1 MSPPISPYEDGGAG
15 ALPTVVIV
23 HGGFFKDKWS
33 ARNTQTASLVPFL
46 LERGLAVGV
55 VEYRR
60 RGGVDAE
67 EPRPPEARRYCRRCA
82 LGHAEAQPK
91 SPEISKISHHTHLAV
106 EYRRRGGVDA
116 ERPRLASTLRVHGVH
131 SQCTECT
138 IALL

>member
-46 LERGLAVGV
+46 LERGLAVG
-55 VEYRR
+55 
-60 RGGVDAE
+60 
-67 EPRPPEARRYCRRCA
+67 
-82 LGHAEAQPK
+82 L
-91 SPEISKISHHTHLAV
+91 V

-116 ERPRLASTLRVHGVH
+116 ERPRLASTLRVHGVQ

-138 IALL
+138 LSARSARSPFSDSSAVLRRKIALL

>member
-46 LERGLAVGV
+46 LERGLAVG
-55 VEYRR
+55 
-60 RGGVDAE
+60 
-67 EPRPPEARRYCRRCA
+67 
-82 LGHAEAQPK
+82 L
-91 SPEISKISHHTHLAV
+91 V

-116 ERPRLASTLRVHGVH
+116 ERPPLFRNHYFDQH
-131 SQCTECT
+131 
-138 IALL
+138 IILLFLHYHHCYDCY